1 MTFDEFREHRAR
13 RRADQSHHPAG
24 RSGAAR
30 PLSRGARIERDH
42 RAGLQHLRRTDD
54 GLTIDETR
62 VPGSAPAPCRDR
74 RADLVPARPPSGRS
88 VLRAAIARRTWTTG
102 NPTVAID
109 DAHWNQYTA
118 ISGYAPFARLLF
130 AKGISSSTGAMS
142 RLPRSSSG
150 RKSWS
155 LPNALGLRGVIR
167 QVGQVANI
175 RLDAI
180 AADAFTDQE
189 VNQLETWVR
198 EGGSLLLIADHA
210 PAGRAAQSVADRFG
224 VTMRDGYVFDPER
237 SEPWSPTF
245 LIFTRQSKTLG
256 LHPIT
261 EGPSQAE
268 SVNRIVTFSGQALE
282 GPPQATQ
289 LLTLSQTAFESSG
302 RTASLEDR
310 KPVGGLAQAL
320 GLPARQRPSRRRGRR
335 RGVDL
340 ADDVGRRGETAHRPA
355 VAQQRQRALCAE
367 HHALVV
373 TRGRITEL

>member
-1 MTFDEFREHRAR
+1 MKRAFLVLLLLLVVTGALIWYLLALR
-13 RRADQSHHPAG
+13 QADPSY
-24 RSGAAR
+24 
-30 PLSRGARIERDH
+30 
-42 RAGLQHLRRTDD
+42 
-54 GLTIDETR
+54 
-62 VPGSAPAPCRDR
+62 
-74 RADLVPARPPSGRS
+74 VPA
-88 VLRAAIARRTWTTG
+88 VARRTWTTG

-130 AKGISSSTGAMS
+130 AEGYLVVDRGNVASPEILERAKIVVIA
-142 RLPRSSSG
+142 
-150 RKSWS
+150 
-155 LPNALGLRGVIR
+155 NALGLRGVIR

-224 VTMRDGYVFDPER
+224 VGMRDGYVFDPER

-245 LIFTRQSKTLG
+245 LIFTRHSKTLG

-261 EGPSQAE
+261 EGPSRAE

-282 GPPQATQ
+282 GPPHATQ

-320 GLPARQRPSRRRGRR
+320 AFPHGRGRVVVVGDAAVLTSQMMSGE
-335 RGVDL
+335 GVKQRIGLQWPNSDNERFARNIMRWL
-340 ADDVGRRGETAHRPA
+340 SRAGE
-355 VAQQRQRALCAE
+355 
-367 HHALVV
+367 
-373 TRGRITEL
+373 